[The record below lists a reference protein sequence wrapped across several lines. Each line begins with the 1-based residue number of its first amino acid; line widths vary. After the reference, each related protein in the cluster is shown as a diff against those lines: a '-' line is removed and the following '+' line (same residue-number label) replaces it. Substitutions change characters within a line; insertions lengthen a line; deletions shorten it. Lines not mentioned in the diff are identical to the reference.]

1 MSKYSC
7 SELLGF
13 SIDGLPSTE
22 RGIQKKADREKW
34 PFEEVKA
41 KGGRGGVK
49 KLYAP
54 PPAILK
60 KIQAVKLNRALA
72 DTGVEIAA
80 APAAMP
86 LPVTVSDLPASP
98 AAAVPAVSS
107 DLSTS
112 AASWLSSTATEAQR
126 NCEAARMA
134 VLREV
139 EKLMA
144 DTGMGKEAVI
154 TSLLVQA
161 KTEEQPRLANMFRL
175 ACDKRGGSGG

>member
-54 PPAILK
+54 PPRHPEKNPSREA
-60 KIQAVKLNRALA
+60 QSGAGRYGGG
-72 DTGVEIAA
+72 DSGR
-80 APAAMP
+80 PCR
-86 LPVTVSDLPASP
+86 P
-98 AAAVPAVSS
+98 AAACHGIRPAC
-107 DLSTS
+107 LSGCGCS
-112 AASWLSSTATEAQR
+112 GSFIRPFHLRRVLAIEHRHRGAAQ
-126 NCEAARMA
+126 
-134 VLREV
+134 LRSG
-139 EKLMA
+139 A
-144 DTGMGKEAVI
+144 DGGVA
-154 TSLLVQA
+154 
-161 KTEEQPRLANMFRL
+161 
-175 ACDKRGGSGG
+175 GSGKADGGYGDG